1 MEKPISCANQQKR
14 FSLIVEFVSK
24 LRKLFPSNKNH
35 ALKLYDR
42 LLARTEMCHSNA
54 IEKHISIFTEF
65 IANNIEALKAE
76 DVSGLSG
83 RISYTADKVYVELPA
98 LMQTLQ
104 SHPTSATNLQAIWNY
119 LLAIGSYQSPELR
132 SIAIDKKNAPL
143 VEDDGAASA
152 SASASAIIDLGPLN
166 GLIPNDLLVDIM
178 SKVTAKV
185 DLSNPNPNPMDV
197 LGQVFSKDVIGSVI
211 QSVGMKV
218 MTGEIDVTKFA
229 ALATSDEFMSKLP
242 AELQPLMSTM
252 GSSLGGG
259 GLGGGGL
266 GGGLG
271 GLVGGL
277 GGLVGGLG
285 GGGLGGGSLCCQVGG
300 GDCAGVDVVDV
311 DDVGAKPSLE
321 INDRP

>member
-152 SASASAIIDLGPLN
+152 SASAIIDLGPLN

-229 ALATSDEFMSKLP
+229 ALA
-242 AELQPLMSTM
+242 TM